1 MLYFSGW
8 TEKLSMRISIMG
20 ANKRC
25 RRKKIKKLL
34 TVLLGM
40 VFAVNLL
47 LLLSIIFGV
56 SEKIILDTLQ
66 NHFAYSEPRRE
77 ILYNSAKG
85 VYLLDD
91 TLSRFL
97 TSSEILTVFL

>member
-1 MLYFSGW
+1 M
-8 TEKLSMRISIMG
+8 
-20 ANKRC
+20 
-25 RRKKIKKLL
+25 KKLL
-34 TVLLGM
+34 AVLLGM

-56 SEKIILDTLQ
+56 NEKTIRYDLDTLQ
-66 NHFAYSEPRRE
+66 NHFADSEPRRE

-97 TSSEILTVFL
+97 TGSEILTVFCDF

>member
-1 MLYFSGW
+1 M
-8 TEKLSMRISIMG
+8 
-20 ANKRC
+20 
-25 RRKKIKKLL
+25 KKLL

-56 SEKIILDTLQ
+56 SEKIIRHDLDTLQ

-97 TSSEILTVFL
+97 TSNVILTVFL